1 MIKNIIFDL
10 GNVIIKGTHSDIITE
25 FAKSE
30 DERNFIKDNFLK
42 SPEWN
47 LMDLGRITND
57 EAIIKIQKR
66 NSEEYK
72 NLIETALHNWFKSI
86 QVNENIVEIAKK
98 LKSKNYNIYV
108 LSNMAK
114 ATYSYLK
121 TIDFFK
127 ICNGIVIS
135 AYEDVKKPNEK
146 IFKILLERYNLKPEE
161 CLFIDDD
168 DTNKSYETANRL
180 KIQGR
185 RVEPNSK
192 DDIIK
197 LLNEFNIN
205 I

>member
-1 MIKNIIFDL
+1 
-10 GNVIIKGTHSDIITE
+10 
-25 FAKSE
+25 
-30 DERNFIKDNFLK
+30 
-42 SPEWN
+42 
-47 LMDLGRITND
+47 MDLGRITND
-57 EAIIKIQKR
+57 EAIIEIQKR

-72 NLIETALHNWFKSI
+72 NLIETALHNWFKNI
-86 QVNENIVEIAKK
+86 QVNEDIVEIAKK

-135 AYEDVKKPNEK
+135 AYEDVKKPNEE
-146 IFKILLERYNLKPEE
+146 IFKILLERYNLNPEE